1 MRPFYKFLHLTPSD
15 RRLLVR
21 TALLL
26 GAIRL
31 GLRLLPFRTMRRLV
45 SQLAYAPTDL
55 HPTKQ
60 FSVDR
65 LAWAV
70 TVASRYV
77 PKATCL
83 TQALTAKVLLGRH
96 GHLSQLRV
104 GFARGE
110 EGRLEGHAW
119 LESQGKVVVG
129 EGELSRYTL
138 LSGMEKDH
146 EPHRQKGYSDF

>member
-1 MRPFYKFLHLTPSD
+1 MKRLRKFLYLAPRD
-15 RRLLVR
+15 RRLLVS
-21 TALLL
+21 TTILL

-31 GLRLLPFRTMRRLV
+31 GLRLLPFRTMRRMV
-45 SQLAYAPTDL
+45 IQLAQTPTGL

-60 FSVDR
+60 YSVDR

-83 TQALTAKVLLGRH
+83 AQALAAQVLLGRY
-96 GHLSQLRV
+96 GYLSQLRLGV
-104 GFARGE
+104 ARDE
-110 EGRLEGHAW
+110 EGRLEAHAW
-119 LESQGKVVVG
+119 LESHGRIVVG
-129 EGELSRYTL
+129 GGELSRYTL

-146 EPHRQKGYSDF
+146 EPHRQKGSTTC

>member
-1 MRPFYKFLHLTPSD
+1 MKRLRKFLNLAPRD
-15 RRLLVR
+15 RRLLVS
-21 TALLL
+21 TTVLL

-31 GLRLLPFRTMRRLV
+31 GLRLLPFRTMRRMV
-45 SQLAYAPTDL
+45 IKLAHTPTDL

-77 PKATCL
+77 PRATCL
-83 TQALTAKVLLGRH
+83 TQALAAQVLLGRH
-96 GHLSQLRV
+96 GHLSQLHV
-104 GFARGE
+104 GVATGE

-119 LESQGKVVVG
+119 LESQGRIVVG
-129 EGELSRYTL
+129 GGELSRYTL

-146 EPHRQKGYSDF
+146 ESHRQKGYSDC